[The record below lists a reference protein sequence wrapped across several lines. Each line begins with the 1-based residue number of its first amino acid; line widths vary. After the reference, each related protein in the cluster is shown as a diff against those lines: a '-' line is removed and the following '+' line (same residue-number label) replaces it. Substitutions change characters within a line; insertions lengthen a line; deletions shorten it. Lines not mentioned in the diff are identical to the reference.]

1 MVPRCLFNRGLT
13 VIKRSSSYNVPCFS
27 ALYCSSKALTESLR
41 GPVNIEKSTLLELL
55 QPKDALNQGK
65 LDS

>member
-1 MVPRCLFNRGLT
+1 MVPRCLFNSGLT

-41 GPVNIEKSTLLELL
+41 GPVKIEKSTLSELL
-55 QPKDALNQGK
+55 PLNDALK
-65 LDS
+65 